1 MRYADSEHNAIFSTL
16 RICKETLQLSVKGFD
31 SVRWYISIPQLS
43 QQTKSAVIKIC
54 EIIDYT
60 WYIFCHNNERLPMI
74 GVCGS
79 ESALES
85 E

>member
-1 MRYADSEHNAIFSTL
+1 MLRFNMTFS
-16 RICKETLQLSVKGFD
+16 
-31 SVRWYISIPQLS
+31 
-43 QQTKSAVIKIC
+43 
-54 EIIDYT
+54 YT

-85 E
+85 EY